1 MGNVGWDV
9 SARLACPDQVMVALH
24 EYRAEVKDL
33 AALVEEQLAGLGV
46 VPGAIVRDRA
56 GKEYRLSFLD
66 AHNGQVTAFG
76 NVRKQNGQ
84 FSEHCRRISL
94 VDNLIL
100 PSVRHAVAEPQVKK
114 RETVNR
120 ESSAAAWLRLVI
132 DNSDL
137 LGFGVREREIG
148 GWYGGRKSIVEDRK
162 AFLFVCIPEEHLD
175 HLCAFGSQDA
185 EDEDNGDLE
194 PASWE
199 G

>member
-9 SARLACPDQVMVALH
+9 SARLACPNQVMVALH

-33 AALVEEQLAGLGV
+33 AALIEKQLAALGV

-76 NVRKQNGQ
+76 NIKKQNGR
-84 FSEHCRRISL
+84 FSDHCRRISL

-100 PSVRHAVAEPQVKK
+100 PSVKRPVVRTPARQTDPINEESYAE
-114 RETVNR
+114 
-120 ESSAAAWLRLVI
+120 SWLRLMM
-132 DNSDL
+132 NNADL
-137 LGFGVREREIG
+137 LGFGIREREVG
-148 GWYGGRKSIVEDRK
+148 GWGGEKRIVENRK
-162 AFLFVCIPEEHLD
+162 AFLLVCIPEQSFD
-175 HLCAFGSQDA
+175 HLCAFGAQDT

-194 PASWE
+194 PKPAAA
-199 G
+199 